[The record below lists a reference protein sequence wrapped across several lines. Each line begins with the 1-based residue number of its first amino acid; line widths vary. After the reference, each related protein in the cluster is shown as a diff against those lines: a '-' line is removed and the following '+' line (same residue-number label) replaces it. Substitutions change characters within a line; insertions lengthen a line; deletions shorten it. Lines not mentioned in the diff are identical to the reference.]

1 MAIKNI
7 NTDLQIEAGLRDGD
21 GDLGTNN
28 QILISTGTG
37 INWVDGSGSGIIGGP
52 YLPLVGGTLT
62 GNLTIS
68 GGSDIFL
75 ADNGKTHYGAS
86 NDLEIYH
93 NGTHSYIDEKGTGD
107 LIIRSTLLRL
117 QSNGGESMI
126 NASSN
131 GTVQLYYD
139 NSEKLKTATTGITIT
154 GELEATTLDIN
165 GNADISGIISG
176 NFVVRSTNNSNADGA
191 NFSVDTTNKNSS
203 EYAYEVLRSGTT
215 VAGITTVGK
224 ITGTE
229 LEGTSLDING
239 NGDVSGNLTINGGV
253 IANGGITGLDTA
265 GGISGNNYNISGVN
279 QLSINDPGEG
289 IVFSGTTNVQ
299 LFTIDDATDSILKIT
314 SATALDVNAKI
325 TNLSPGSANLDAVNY
340 QQLEDAVAGVLVY
353 QGTWNA
359 STNTPALASGVGTP
373 GYYYIVSTPGSTNL
387 DGITDWNTGDW
398 AIFSDQAT
406 DAWQKIDH
414 TNVLNGAGTGNQ
426 VTKWSGAGTSYTLTD
441 SSITDNGTSVG
452 IGTTTPNAV
461 NKLEVTGQL
470 RVVGNTMIGNSG
482 TTNTALMPIHI
493 KASGEPGIRIEDSD
507 LNNLAFD
514 ITVNEG
520 DGFKITETTGGD
532 PGTDVR
538 LFIEETTGNVGIGT
552 TSPSEKLEVS
562 GNVKLADNNK
572 LLLGTGS
579 DLEVYHDGSN
589 SYINQTGTG
598 KIIIQSTSGINVQSG
613 TGETRFTYSGVNSEI
628 KIDDSAQ
635 VNKVVLK
642 SAGDSYF
649 NGGNVGIGTT
659 SPTRPLSVH
668 KSTGGSVANFLHY
681 TDATNY
687 AGLYIDVDQ
696 ATDMVKLT
704 SSGNAAGGFSFN
716 TATNERLTISTAGNI
731 GIGDP
736 TPNYKLDVNS
746 GTTNAA
752 LRLKSTDDTVTLRFE
767 DNDSSYEIRESAE
780 GLKFVNSSGNTDVT
794 FLQSGNVGIG
804 TTSPQHIL
812 DVTDSGISTT
822 APTIRLTNSGNY
834 NASAWGG
841 NISHRIEFYSSDPSQ
856 NRVASTIEN
865 IAGFDKSGVLT
876 GNLVFKTKDYPS
888 PGTLTEKMRIAEDG
902 NVGIGTI
909 TPTEKLQVTGNI
921 SASGDIRS
929 ERDLEVGYNNAN
941 YDQQLILNNGLNK
954 NYIFTSNSASIS
966 NAQLTIQGGNYTH
979 AVNFKDSYSN
989 QDNYATLSGGY
1000 VGDSKLILFNSS
1012 SQLTTTLSTG
1022 DSFFAGDVGIGTNN
1036 PSQKLQVVS
1045 DSIIIA
1051 DFTTTSTKGGIKIA
1065 EADEGGFLS
1074 TEANRICLGSAIGIS
1089 ADNLTYHM
1097 GTNKLGIGT
1106 TNPTSKLTI
1115 SSDIAGDGSWDDSGI
1130 LISNTATGATGES
1143 ALVFKNAGPNGT
1155 GTNYW
1160 FTGLNQSAE
1169 YKLAYG
1175 TSFSNANS
1183 RLTLGISG
1191 ALTLNT
1197 YGTGA
1202 RTGTA
1207 AYNLSVDSSGNV
1219 IESTIGG
1226 ATPATPGSI
1235 TSTIVGETIEIEF
1248 DESTTS
1254 NIDYYQVWSSDD
1266 GGDFGIIAQITP
1278 TDFSST
1284 MTVVDTT
1291 FVTGG
1296 TMSYRVYAVKSGVYS
1311 SPGTTSIVYTVGT
1324 LDVTDMTVINL
1335 NTAYYIQYEKP
1346 ASRFIDHIEIYM
1358 DSQTTQGALNRSNA
1372 SIVYSGQN
1380 PSYMRSVGVSNNFH
1394 QFWVEVVTT

>member
-28 QILISTGTG
+28 QVLISTGTG
-37 INWVDGSGSGIIGGP
+37 INWVDGSGTGIIGGP
-52 YLPLVGGTLT
+52 YLPLAGGGMTGTLV
-62 GNLTIS
+62 I
-68 GGSDIFL
+68 GSQQLKFSDAGRLFMG
-75 ADNGKTHYGAS
+75 DS
-86 NDLEIYH
+86 NDLQIYH
-93 NGTHSYIDEKGTGD
+93 DGSNSTINNLTGTLYISNESNDGDIEFKCDNGAGGLTTYLAMDGGLTVNRFYKDAYFTDNLKAKFGSSSDLQIYHDGSNSYITDTGIGSLYTLTNTYRLTNAAGTE
-107 LIIRSTLLRL
+107 
-117 QSNGGESMI
+117 NMI
-126 NASSN
+126 WAAENSF
-131 GTVQLYYD
+131 VKLYYD
-139 NSEKLKTATTGITIT
+139 NSAKLETTNTGVTVT

-253 IANGGITGLDTA
+253 IANGGITGLDSA

-398 AIFSDQAT
+398 VIFSDQAT

-426 VTKWSGAGTSYTLTD
+426 VTKWSGAGTSYTLAD

-452 IGTTTPNAV
+452 IGTTLPGAAY
-461 NKLEVTGQL
+461 KLEVNGL
-470 RVVGNTMIGNSG
+470 LKANGGYF
-482 TTNTALMPIHI
+482 TNPVSIFDSSATENPRLSLGRS
-493 KASGEPGIRIEDSD
+493 SGETLNFDVEDRNATIYHKQD
-507 LNNLAFD
+507 
-514 ITVNEG
+514 
-520 DGFKITETTGGD
+520 ETTGIHKLSLSVD
-532 PGTDVR
+532 SDSVDTNTIDFNFRNSAGTTITSTPMTILSSGEVNISGS
-538 LFIEETTGNVGIGT
+538 LTFTGNGIGSLT
-552 TSPSEKLEVS
+552 AGDGLDEISLNVADVNDG
-562 GNVKLADNNK
+562 GNPDNFNLTLDGNGQGTFYTK
-572 LLLGTGS
+572 LLELG
-579 DLEVYHDGSN
+579 DGEGVEN
-589 SYINQTGTG
+589 GTN
-598 KIIIQSTSGINVQSG
+598 IIIDST
-613 TGETRFTYSGVNSEI
+613 NS
-628 KIDDSAQ
+628 KI
-635 VNKVVLK
+635 L
-642 SAGDSYF
+642 
-649 NGGNVGIGTT
+649 
-659 SPTRPLSVH
+659 
-668 KSTGGSVANFLHY
+668 
-681 TDATNY
+681 
-687 AGLYIDVDQ
+687 
-696 ATDMVKLT
+696 
-704 SSGNAAGGFSFN
+704 
-716 TATNERLTISTAGNI
+716 
-731 GIGDP
+731 
-736 TPNYKLDVNS
+736 LDN
-746 GTTNAA
+746 
-752 LRLKSTDDTVTLRFE
+752 
-767 DNDSSYEIRESAE
+767 
-780 GLKFVNSSGNTDVT
+780 
-794 FLQSGNVGIG
+794 GNVGIG
-804 TTSPQHIL
+804 TTSPQTLLNIE
-812 DVTDSGISTT
+812 STT
-822 APTIRLTNSGNY
+822 APTLRISN
-834 NASAWGG
+834 GG
-841 NISHRIEFYSSDPSQ
+841 GTSPAPKLEFYRQAGVSSYIQYD
-856 NRVASTIEN
+856 VANKILVTDN
-865 IAGFDKSGVLT
+865 AHASGVINYKIN
-876 GNLVFKTKDYPS
+876 GS
-888 PGTLTEKMRIAEDG
+888 EKMRIDNDGEVLIGTTTPTGAKLLVDHNNTKMLELKRSGNTKARFIADSNHGQLDLFNSATVNTIRLLASGDSYLNGG
-902 NVGIGTI
+902 NVGIGSTN
-909 TPTEKLQVTGNI
+909 PTAKLDVRTANGNTQSLRI
-921 SASGDIRS
+921 GRIDAASYWDFNHAGN
-929 ERDLEVGYNNAN
+929 DLRIYNNGGTGQDILLGVNAAGTI
-941 YDQQLILNNGLNK
+941 YDNK
-954 NYIFTSNSASIS
+954 
-966 NAQLTIQGGNYTH
+966 
-979 AVNFKDSYSN
+979 
-989 QDNYATLSGGY
+989 
-1000 VGDSKLILFNSS
+1000 
-1012 SQLTTTLSTG
+1012 
-1022 DSFFAGDVGIGTNN
+1022 VGIGTAT
-1036 PSQKLQVVS
+1036 PSQKLHV
-1045 DSIIIA
+1045 
-1051 DFTTTSTKGGIKIA
+1051 
-1065 EADEGGFLS
+1065 
-1074 TEANRICLGSAIGIS
+1074 
-1089 ADNLTYHM
+1089 
-1097 GTNKLGIGT
+1097 
-1106 TNPTSKLTI
+1106 
-1115 SSDIAGDGSWDDSGI
+1115 DG
-1130 LISNTATGATGES
+1130 NARVTGAYYDS
-1143 ALVFKNAGPNGT
+1143 NNSP
-1155 GTNYW
+1155 
-1160 FTGLNQSAE
+1160 
-1169 YKLAYG
+1169 G
-1175 TSFSNANS
+1175 TSGQILSS
-1183 RLTLGISG
+1183 TV
-1191 ALTLNT
+1191 
-1197 YGTGA
+1197 TGA
-1202 RTGTA
+1202 DWIDNA
-1207 AYNLSVDSSGNV
+1207 HIPS
-1219 IESTIGG
+1219 
-1226 ATPATPGSI
+1226 PAPVTPGSI